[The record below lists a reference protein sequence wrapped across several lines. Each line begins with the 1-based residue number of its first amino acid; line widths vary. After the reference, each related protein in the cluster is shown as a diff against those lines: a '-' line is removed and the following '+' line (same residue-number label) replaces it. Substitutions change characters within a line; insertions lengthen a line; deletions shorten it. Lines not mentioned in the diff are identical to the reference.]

1 MRALVRLWRTA
12 EFIRGLLII
21 HETSFEMR
29 KKRRMNMIYET
40 RESKKERKG
49 LT

>member
-21 HETSFEMR
+21 HETSFRDEEEMEDE
-29 KKRRMNMIYET
+29 YDET
-40 RESKKERKG
+40 
-49 LT
+49 